1 MSDLEKTL
9 KCVDANLDASL
20 DRLFELLRIESIS
33 TDPAF
38 KDECRKAGQFLVD
51 ALNDIGFEASLR
63 DTPGHPMVV
72 GHHDGPAGTPHVLFY
87 GHYDVQPVDPLEL
100 WDTPPFEPTVKEVD
114 GAKRFYCRGSSDD
127 KGQLMT
133 FVEACRAWKDATGAL
148 PCKVTILFEGEEESG
163 SPSLAVFLD
172 SAVDE
177 LSCDLAL
184 VCDTSMWDANT
195 PAITTALR
203 GMSSDEV
210 TIHAASRD
218 LHSGYYGGAAQN
230 PIHILSKILAEM
242 HDESGTIAR
251 TLLFSIIQPFGTLW
265 FIYMLPVFFVVTKLF
280 RSKPWHL
287 FGFAILLQVIP
298 INTEAIWVEIIGLC
312 GVVGIDNHWVL
323 VDEFCSFFVYF
334 LAGYLF
340 APKLFALAQYAQA
353 NSGKA
358 LGLLT
363 AWFLINLGLVYA
375 GLAGLPVVSLLLGGV
390 GAVAIVVAAS
400 LLARFAAGSALSH
413 LGARS
418 IVVYLAFFIP
428 MVVARLAF
436 TKLVPGLDAGTMA
449 ALSTLFAVVAPLI
462 GYAVINRIGV
472 GHFLFTRPDWA
483 KLTGTF
489 RGRAPSIQPAE

>member
-1 MSDLEKTL
+1 MMHQSPHMSSPAPRVAWVDIAKGICIVLVVMMHTTFGLEKATGEIGWMHAVVAFAKPFRMPDFFL
-9 KCVDANLDASL
+9 ISGLFLAMTIDRPWRLYL
-20 DRLFELLRIESIS
+20 DRKVVHFFYFYFLWVGIQF
-33 TDPAF
+33 AF
-38 KDECRKAGQFLVD
+38 KAPFLMAD
-51 ALNDIGFEASLR
+51 
-63 DTPGHPMVV
+63 GH
-72 GHHDGPAGTPHVLFY
+72 
-87 GHYDVQPVDPLEL
+87 
-100 WDTPPFEPTVKEVD
+100 
-114 GAKRFYCRGSSDD
+114 S
-127 KGQLMT
+127 
-133 FVEACRAWKDATGAL
+133 
-148 PCKVTILFEGEEESG
+148 I
-163 SPSLAVFLD
+163 
-172 SAVDE
+172 
-177 LSCDLAL
+177 
-184 VCDTSMWDANT
+184 
-195 PAITTALR
+195 
-203 GMSSDEV
+203 
-210 TIHAASRD
+210 
-218 LHSGYYGGAAQN
+218 
-230 PIHILSKILAEM
+230 
-242 HDESGTIAR
+242 GTIAR

-287 FGFAILLQVIP
+287 FGFAILLQVLP

-340 APKLFALAQYAQA
+340 APKLFALAHYAQA

-375 GLAGLPVVSLLLGGV
+375 SLAGLPVVSLLLGGA

-400 LLARFAAGSALSH
+400 LLARFAAGSALNH

-472 GHFLFTRPDWA
+472 GQFLFTRPDWA

-489 RGRAPSIQPAE
+489 RARAPSIQPAE